1 MSEKQIDLD
10 AMRALADGA
19 RRWDR
24 AGFLE
29 IKKFTDALD
38 DLTTE
43 IEQLRKERDTLRG
56 FIELE
61 TEQCPK
67 SHVGGPCGQCTAR
80 RAALAA
86 QGDKP
91 HD

>member
-10 AMRALADGA
+10 TMRALA
-19 RRWDR
+19 RWLNTNVLHNIID
-24 AGFLE
+24 
-29 IKKFTDALD
+29 
-38 DLTTE
+38 E

-67 SHVGGPCGQCTAR
+67 SHAGGPCGQCTAR

-91 HD
+91 RD